1 MSARTV
7 NAKNYQSNRLLG
19 GSFGDF
25 MKIKL
30 NYKKIIFSIVTG
42 LLAVLAF
49 PKSNLFPLA
58 WISFV
63 PLVFAISGSN
73 LKKSFLYGFTSG
85 FIFNAVG
92 LYWLVYMLKFQTGSC
107 IQALIAACVLC
118 IYLALYW
125 GVWSLCLALSKN
137 VIQKVVKNEL
147 GANILIILF
156 GACMWVL
163 LEYIRTYFLKG
174 FPWMLMGYSQF
185 KFSEVIQIAEFT
197 GVYGVSFLVIFCNLC
212 FYFWI
217 SKLRSNKYLY
227 MASTL
232 TAVVILFGVVR
243 IYRFKFFEGKE
254 YSFTAVQPNIDQDKK
269 WNAAYCNEIISKL
282 KKYAS
287 EIAENKTDLVLW
299 PEAVMPGLIPNYEE
313 IYSDAKNIAGT
324 AGGLN
329 IIGSPHNEGD
339 CYYNSVL
346 AFEGSNGYKAVHNKN
361 HLIIFGEYIPLRN
374 FLSRFFGVLNK
385 MGDFSRGEDT
395 NIFDNGQIYVGST
408 ICSENFIPDISRR
421 FVLSGA
427 KVLTNHTNDAWFFDT
442 AAPHQHFMMNVFRAV
457 ENRKDVIVSA
467 NTGISGII
475 EASGIIID
483 KTPSSKSALLK
494 GTFHQND
501 FKTFYTK
508 HGDVFVYLCM
518 GFFFVVMGAC
528 IVIQTCKE
536 FCDIDK

>member
-1 MSARTV
+1 
-7 NAKNYQSNRLLG
+7 
-19 GSFGDF
+19 

-30 NYKKIIFSIVTG
+30 NYKKITFSIVTG

-49 PKSNLFPLA
+49 PKSNLFFLA

-63 PLVFAISGSN
+63 PLVFAISGVN

-85 FIFNAVG
+85 FVFNAVG
-92 LYWLVYMLKFQTGSC
+92 FYWLVYMLKFHTGSC

-118 IYLALYW
+118 MYLALYW
-125 GVWSLCLALSKN
+125 GVWSLCLASSTN
-137 VIQKVVKNEL
+137 VIQKIVKNEL
-147 GANILIILF
+147 GVDILIILF

-163 LEYIRTYFLKG
+163 LEYIRTYFLTG
-174 FPWMLMGYSQF
+174 FPWMLIGYSQF
-185 KFSEVIQIAEFT
+185 KFSKVIQIAEFT

-217 SKLRSNKYLY
+217 LKPKSNKYLY
-227 MASTL
+227 MALTL
-232 TAVVILFGVVR
+232 IAVVVLFGVVR
-243 IYRFKFFEGKE
+243 IHRFKFFDGKE
-254 YSFTAVQPNIDQDKK
+254 YSFTAVQPNIDQDEK
-269 WNAAYCNEIISKL
+269 WNTAYRNEIISKL

-299 PEAVMPGLIPNYEE
+299 PEAVIPGFIPNYEE
-313 IYSDAKNIAGT
+313 IYSDTKNIAGT

-329 IIGSPHNEGD
+329 IIGSLHDEGD
-339 CYYNSVL
+339 CCYNSVL
-346 AFEGSNGYKAVHNKN
+346 AFEDSNGYKAVHNKN
-361 HLIIFGEYIPLRN
+361 HLIIFGEFIPFRN
-374 FLSRFFGVLNK
+374 FLPRFFEVLNN

-395 NIFDNGQIYVGST
+395 NIFDNGQIYAGST

-467 NTGISGII
+467 NSGISGII

-508 HGDVFVYLCM
+508 YGDVFVYLCM
-518 GFFFVVMGAC
+518 GVFFIVMGLHGSRLVKSFVTSTSK
-528 IVIQTCKE
+528 IKNK
-536 FCDIDK
+536 FFYKRG